1 MSKDSPVLCG
11 PCGFE
16 HVTKTAK
23 KWCSNCG
30 EGFCEECEKVHR
42 ATKMSRAHQLIS
54 INNYMQMQ
62 NISISQTCTVHQ
74 KGYGWYCKEHDMPL
88 CVSCVP
94 NEHKTCSDVISLHD
108 AAKNAKC
115 STAFADLEDTIDG
128 AIKNVQ
134 KFVNTS
140 GLAIDD
146 FDRQEVAIKK
156 TINET
161 RNEINKHLDE
171 LERNLLVD
179 LTKEKQTCKSKYND
193 NQSQL
198 QLSAKRLI
206 QFKHKTTQMKEYA
219 SEMQVFLGT
228 REIKKL
234 VDDEIKALMNVPSPL
249 KYRITLEI
257 NPKFKSF
264 IKDVDHLGKIKIEEN
279 SNLVEFTDPK
289 IGQAQM
295 QVHLSPP
302 NTCHNVQ
309 LHFEKKFTIS
319 KEGTVV
325 MAISGCT
332 VLQSG
337 HLLVADNFG
346 KAQLMEYTGE
356 GKHVRNIPT
365 WTVPF
370 DVTMIDSTRIAV
382 TYGYS
387 ECVEIIRLQDNH
399 VENRTVLENNCF
411 GITYQKGRI
420 YCVVFGKGIVVMD
433 LSGNTLDEITLSNSL
448 SVYYITS
455 TENRLY
461 YTDSKAHQLYCCSIA
476 GEVIWIFHDER
487 IVNPTGL
494 SVDGNHNIFVVGKIS
509 KNIVLIKNDGKDS
522 KILAT
527 PSHDLDKPNV
537 ICYDKRRLLICEE
550 NSGIARIYKV
560 TN

>member
-54 INNYMQMQ
+54 ISDYMQMQ

-74 KGYGWYCKEHDMPL
+74 KKYDWYCKVHDMPL

-115 STAFADLEDTIDG
+115 STAFTDVEDTIDG
-128 AIKNVQ
+128 AIQNVQ

-146 FDRQEVAIKK
+146 FYRQEVAIKQ
-156 TINET
+156 TIKET
-161 RNEINKHLDE
+161 RNGFNKHLDE
-171 LERNLLVD
+171 LEQNLLVD
-179 LTKEKQTCKSKYND
+179 LTKKKQTCKSKYNE
-193 NQSQL
+193 NQSQM
-198 QLSAKRLI
+198 QLSAERLS

-228 REIKKL
+228 RQIKKS
-234 VDDEIKALMNVPSPL
+234 VDDEINTLMSGSPL

-257 NPKFKSF
+257 NPKLKSF
-264 IKDVDHLGKIKIEEN
+264 FKDVDHLGKIKIEET
-279 SNLVEFTDPK
+279 SRLVEFTDPK

-295 QVHLSPP
+295 QVHLLPP
-302 NTCHNVQ
+302 NICHNVQ
-309 LHFEKKFTIS
+309 LHLEREFIIS

-332 VLQSG
+332 VLPSG

-346 KAQLMEYTGE
+346 KPQLMEYTGD
-356 GKHVRNIPT
+356 GRHVRNIPT

-370 DVTMIDSTRIAV
+370 DVTVIDSTRIAV

-387 ECVEIIRLQDNH
+387 ECVEIIRLQDNN
-399 VENRTVLENNCF
+399 VEKKTLLENNCF
-411 GITYQKGRI
+411 GVTYQKGRI
-420 YCVVFGKGIVVMD
+420 YCVVFGKGIVVMN
-433 LSGNTLDEITLSNSL
+433 LSGETLDTITLSNSL

-461 YTDSKAHQLYCCSIA
+461 YTDSKAHQVYCCSMS
-476 GEVIWIFHDER
+476 GEVVWVFQDER

-494 SVDGNHNIFVVGKIS
+494 SIDGNQNIFVVGKIS
-509 KNIVLIKNDGKDS
+509 ENIVLIQNDGKDS
-522 KILAT
+522 KILGT
-527 PSHDLDKPNV
+527 PSQNLDKPNV
-537 ICYDKRRLLICEE
+537 ICYDKRRLLVCEE
-550 NSGIARIYKV
+550 NSGFSRVYKV

>member
-1 MSKDSPVLCG
+1 MSNYSPVLCG

-16 HVTKTAK
+16 HVNKTAK

-54 INNYMQMQ
+54 ISDYMQMQ

-74 KGYGWYCKEHDMPL
+74 KKYDWYCKGHDMPL

-128 AIKNVQ
+128 AIQNVQ
-134 KFVNTS
+134 KFVNAS
-140 GLAIDD
+140 GLAIDE

-156 TINET
+156 TIKET
-161 RNEINKHLDE
+161 RYEFNKHLDE
-171 LERNLLVD
+171 LEQNLLVD
-179 LTKEKQTCKSKYND
+179 LSKKKQTCKSKYNE
-193 NQSQL
+193 NQSQM
-198 QLSAKRLI
+198 QLSAKRLS
-206 QFKHKTTQMKEYA
+206 QFKHKTAQMKQYA

-228 REIKKL
+228 RQIKNS
-234 VDDEIKALMNVPSPL
+234 VDDEVKTLMSGSPL
-249 KYRITLEI
+249 KYGITLEI
-257 NPKFKSF
+257 NPILKSF
-264 IKDVDHLGKIKIEEN
+264 FKDVDHLGKINIEET
-279 SNLVEFTDPK
+279 SKLVEFTDPK

-295 QVHLSPP
+295 QVHLPP
-302 NTCHNVQ
+302 TNICHNVQ
-309 LHFEKKFTIS
+309 LHLEKKFTIS

-332 VLQSG
+332 VLPSG

-346 KAQLMEYTGE
+346 KPQLMEYTLD

-370 DVTMIDSTRIAV
+370 DVTVIDSTRIAV

-399 VENRTVLENNCF
+399 VENKTVLENNCF
-411 GITYQKGRI
+411 GVTYQKGRI

-433 LSGNTLDEITLSNSL
+433 ISGKTLDTITLLNSL

-461 YTDSKAHQLYCCSIA
+461 YTDIKAHQVYCCSMA

-487 IVNPTGL
+487 IVSPTGIFI
-494 SVDGNHNIFVVGKIS
+494 DGNQNIFVVGKIS
-509 KNIVLIKNDGKDS
+509 KNVVLIQNDGRDS
-522 KILAT
+522 KILST
-527 PSHDLDKPNV
+527 PSQDLDKPNV
-537 ICYDKRRLLICEE
+537 IFYDKRRLLVCEE
-550 NSGIARIYKV
+550 NSGIARVYKV